1 MQAAK
6 QVQSS
11 SKEGNCFRRND
22 QNDVCLSTG
31 TTPSCM
37 EVTFNRFFPSKI
49 NDFAHWHENPRQ
61 IFAFFPLSP
70 IFPIYPTKCHTAKNI
85 YSDLLYLDFCQIFE
99 EDIIRN
105 EGSMKLAKPWFFQWV
120 NYHFSKNDFQQTFLT
135 PPIKFLFSKSQ
146 IFCKKW

>member
-11 SKEGNCFRRND
+11 FKEGNCFRRND

-105 EGSMKLAKPWFFQWV
+105 EGSMKLAKP
-120 NYHFSKNDFQQTFLT
+120 
-135 PPIKFLFSKSQ
+135 
-146 IFCKKW
+146 

>member
-61 IFAFFPLSP
+61 IFAFFSALSPTFPLSSNQMP
-70 IFPIYPTKCHTAKNI
+70 HGQNIHFTDRLIGFIWIFHVKYLRDEEN
-85 YSDLLYLDFCQIFE
+85 LDF
-99 EDIIRN
+99 
-105 EGSMKLAKPWFFQWV
+105 SMG
-120 NYHFSKNDFQQTFLT
+120 
-135 PPIKFLFSKSQ
+135 
-146 IFCKKW
+146 